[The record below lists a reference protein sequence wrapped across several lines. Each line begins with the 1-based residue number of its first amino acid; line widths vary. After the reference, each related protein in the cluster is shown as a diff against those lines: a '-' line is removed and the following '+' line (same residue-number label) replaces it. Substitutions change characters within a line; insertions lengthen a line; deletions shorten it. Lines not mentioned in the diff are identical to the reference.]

1 MPIRDH
7 SFRRALDAAREDR
20 GLVSGLRSAE
30 ALAHEAG
37 RVSDHDDCLELLLDD
52 VDQSE
57 DQLLSIAA
65 VHAISALP
73 GRGAAEVLTELLVAD
88 EWHVAEHAAWAL
100 SARSSH
106 GPAMAPLADI
116 VAGGG
121 FAGMLAQRTLGGWA
135 SNDGAGVGRAVAE
148 LLDVSPSPGARRR
161 LVETLGLVPD
171 ASVTV
176 LLECVA
182 RDTNEGPLV
191 RRAAVGALG
200 ERGGAIDVLVGLSD
214 GDDDADGDL
223 AVHATLALMDRS
235 TLDVRTPG
243 RPGPGLRVA
252 QLFLHADLGAGR
264 SRAGA
269 GDNGGVATLLWLLSA
284 ELAAHDD
291 IHEVVTIGRGP
302 ASDALDGSWSVTGAG
317 ERAASVAY
325 GPPGGTDMRGAWP
338 YRVEI
343 ERGLRRVLRSC
354 GHIDAIHLRMAD
366 VGTMA
371 ASRVARQ
378 LDIPVVF
385 TAAPDP
391 HGVLRSLE
399 AGGTLGRADFGDS
412 DALEHWWFR
421 ARMVERITAQADRIA
436 LLPRPGMRDD
446 LHDLLGHDTEDGR
459 STVIPEGVHAATVRD
474 AAAAVAAARSPRPLG
489 AAVTGLAA
497 ALDELPASRRGLSLA
512 VTVGRLH
519 PSKGIDRIVQ
529 AWVGDDELRTGTN
542 LVIVGGD
549 VEAPTPDELD
559 VLATIEGI
567 LAGAAPGSS
576 DGVVLLGHRPHDE
589 VARLLAVAAHGVGA
603 LADGGI
609 TGGGIYVG
617 GARKEE
623 FGLAIVEALAAGL
636 PVVAPAGGGPATYVD
651 DGLTGV
657 LVDTMSVPALADG
670 MRRALALSPV
680 PGRAAAATA
689 DVLGHLTIER
699 MAERL
704 VALYRSAVRIPT

>member
-1 MPIRDH
+1 VPVRDA
-7 SFRRALDAAREDR
+7 SFRRALDAMR
-20 GLVSGLRSAE
+20 GGRGVVPGLRAAE

-37 RVSDHDDCLELLLDD
+37 MVADHDDCLELLLDD
-52 VDQSE
+52 VDQSG
-57 DQLLSIAA
+57 DQLLAIAA

-106 GPAMAPLADI
+106 RPAMAPLAHI

-135 SNDGAGVGRAVAE
+135 TNDGTGVGRAVAE
-148 LLDVSPSPGARRR
+148 LLVVSSSPGARRR
-161 LVETLGLVPD
+161 LVETLGLVPG
-171 ASVTV
+171 AAVTGVLESVAV
-176 LLECVA
+176 DPV
-182 RDTNEGPLV
+182 EGVLV

-200 ERGGAIDVLVGLSD
+200 ERSGAIDVLVGLSD
-214 GDDDADGDL
+214 GDDDVDGDL

-235 TLDVRTPG
+235 TLGVRPPVT
-243 RPGPGLRVA
+243 RRPGLRVA
-252 QLFLHADLGAGR
+252 QLFLHADLAAGQ

-269 GDNGGVATLLWLLSA
+269 GDNGGIATLLWLLSA

-291 IHEVVTIGRGP
+291 VHEVVTIGRGP
-302 ASDALDGSWSVTGAG
+302 STDALDGSWSVTGVG

-354 GHIDAIHLRMAD
+354 GHVDAIHLRMAD

-371 ASRVARQ
+371 AARVARQ

-391 HGVLRSLE
+391 HVVLRSLE
-399 AGGTLGRADFGDS
+399 ADGTLGRADFGES

-436 LLPRPGMRDD
+436 LLPRPGMRAD
-446 LHDLLGHDTEDGR
+446 LRDLLGHDTEDGR
-459 STVIPEGVHAATVRD
+459 STVIPEGVHAATVRA
-474 AAAAVAAARSPRPLG
+474 AAAAVAGAGSPRRLG
-489 AAVTGLAA
+489 AAVAGLAD
-497 ALDELPASRRGLSLA
+497 ALDALPAWRRGLPLV

-519 PSKGIDRIVQ
+519 PMKGFDRIVR
-529 AWVGDDELRTGTN
+529 AWVGDAGLRDTTN
-542 LVIVGGD
+542 LVVVGGD
-549 VEAPTPDELD
+549 VEAPSPDELD

-567 LAGAAPGSS
+567 LTASGAGAP

-589 VARLLAVAAHGVGA
+589 VARLLAVAARGVGTIA
-603 LADGGI
+603 
-609 TGGGIYVG
+609 GGGIYVG
-617 GARKEE
+617 AARKEE
-623 FGLAIVEALAAGL
+623 FGLAIVEALGAGL

-651 DGLTGV
+651 DGVTGV

-670 MRRALALSPV
+670 MRRALALATV
-680 PGRAAAATA
+680 PGRATAATA
-689 DVLGHLTIER
+689 DVLANLTIEQ

-704 VALYRSAVRIPT
+704 VGLYRSAVRIPS